1 MVSIIVPV
9 YNCEDRIRKCV
20 ESIIRQSYKNMEV
33 LLIDDGSTD
42 ASGRIC
48 DAYAQEDSRVCV
60 FHQKNAGASAARN
73 KGITLAKGEYIQF
86 VDSDDY
92 IAEDMTERLVESI
105 KQNGTFCAVCGY
117 KHIQGKQIQE
127 VRLKEQ
133 GSLSPGELER
143 ECPGIF
149 GKCILNP
156 PWNKLYRRKEISSYF
171 DENLSLG
178 EDLLFNLAYLKKAEK
193 ISFVD
198 SCPYYY
204 IEKEESLTKRYRS
217 DSIQIAERLYKASMK
232 FILENKLG
240 KEAVNDVG
248 RIFVKSV
255 IYGCYDICVVS
266 KMNRKEK
273 KRTISDW
280 LQKKTVQTALA
291 HSCLENMQQRTA
303 AFLMRKQYVA
313 ILMIF
318 NRVKQAVSYLRNR
331 KENYNEKN

>member
-20 ESIIRQSYKNMEV
+20 ESIIRQSYKNIEV
-33 LLIDDGSTD
+33 LLVDDGSTD
-42 ASGRIC
+42 ESGQIC
-48 DAYAQEDSRVCV
+48 DEYAAADKRVCV

-105 KQNGTFCAVCGY
+105 EQNGTFCSICGY
-117 KHIQGKQIQE
+117 VYIQGKRVREVKLQE
-127 VRLKEQ
+127 QR
-133 GSLSPGELER
+133 SLALGEMER

-149 GKCILNP
+149 GKNILNP
-156 PWNKLYRRKEISSYF
+156 PWNKLYIREEIVSHF

-178 EDLLFNLAYLKKAEK
+178 EDLLFNLAYLEKAKE
-193 ISFVD
+193 ISFVEG
-198 SCPYYY
+198 SPYYY
-204 IEKEESLTKRYRS
+204 IEKEASLTKKYRA
-217 DSIQIAERLYKASMK
+217 DSIQIAERLYKASVK
-232 FILENKLG
+232 FILENSLG

-266 KMNRKEK
+266 KMSVREK
-273 KRTISDW
+273 KREITRW

-291 HSCLENMQQRTA
+291 HSSLENIQQRMA
-303 AFLMRKQYVA
+303 AFLMRKQYID

-318 NRVKQAVSYLRNR
+318 NRMKQALSYLKNR
-331 KENYNEKN
+331 K